1 MSQTN
6 QTSPKVGQLEKK
18 TQERIV
24 KLFQEKLGYTYL
36 GNWEDRE
43 NNSNIEEELL
53 KEYLQSTKKYSQ
65 TIIDKVVYELN
76 TPGVQSVEDI
86 FISKLESGYEVKALG
101 SKKVYVN
108 SIPVNLPISKYSI
121 LDNKLFVEF
130 NSAFRQDF

>member
-65 TIIDKVVYELN
+65 TIIDKVVYELQK
-76 TPGVQSVEDI
+76 TLIRKYMEESVMEYPSVRNWD
-86 FISKLESGYEVKALG
+86 
-101 SKKVYVN
+101 N
-108 SIPVNLPISKYSI
+108 IPKQLSLLIGEIRKIII
-121 LDNKLFVEF
+121 LL
-130 NSAFRQDF
+130 